1 MANPIK
7 VCLCISG
14 DCISII
20 AGENGF
26 TLKKYS
32 EDSQCLIS
40 VQAAD
45 TQSGSNERII
55 IIEGER
61 KNIVKAL
68 KLVIPQITGRK
79 SINLDSLWPTDSESV
94 KTVIWL
100 VPQKL
105 CGYLI
110 GKGGHSIK
118 KIESTSGAWVQ
129 VLPESIEKLE
139 ENEFTLK

>member
-20 AGENGF
+20 AGENGL

-40 VQAAD
+40 VQSAED
-45 TQSGSNERII
+45 TQSGSNERILI
-55 IIEGER
+55 FEGES
-61 KNIVKAL
+61 NNVVKAL
-68 KLVIPQITGRK
+68 KLVIPQIAGRK

-105 CGYLI
+105 CGYVI
-110 GKGGHSIK
+110 GKGGHYIK
-118 KIESTSGAWVQ
+118 KIETTSGALVQ
-129 VLPESIEKLE
+129 LLPESIEKLE
-139 ENEFTLK
+139 ERFAPV